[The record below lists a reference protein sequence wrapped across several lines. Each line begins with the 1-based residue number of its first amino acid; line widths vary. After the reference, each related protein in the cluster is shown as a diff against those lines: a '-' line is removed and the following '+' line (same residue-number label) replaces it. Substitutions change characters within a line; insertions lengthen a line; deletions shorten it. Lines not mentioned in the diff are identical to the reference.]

1 MPVTLIVKAPNQQ
14 IEDQT
19 VRCELNWTIKKLKG
33 YLSEVYPSKPRTEDQ
48 KLIYSGQLLHDTV
61 ILKDIL
67 RCYEGQEKHTVH
79 LVCSP
84 SRDVLKTSSSHSAKM
99 NSGTHQPHQHT
110 VSRNDQN
117 TTSSEETSQSNS
129 APNSND
135 GLRHRTND
143 SHVTWDDPQMM
154 WGIYADQRTPWSTNN
169 LYNQA
174 DFAQQMAWMQQ
185 AYAQYMTQYMQLMTS
200 GSMTSGL
207 TSLQVPPST
216 SPSVTPAP
224 QLAQQPEREEPVG
237 ANDIVQNGGGGE
249 EEEVRANRDWL
260 DWFYFAS
267 RSLVLFS
274 IVYFYSSPVRFFFVS
289 TLGIIMYL
297 YQVGFF
303 RAAGGQ
309 AVAVAEPQAAA
320 AGAGVGPAP
329 VPPVENNNTTPE
341 TSSSGEAS
349 PAPRQVD
356 RPSLLT
362 LTWSI
367 FSSFFLSLIPERP
380 NVT

>member
-84 SRDVLKTSSSHSAKM
+84 SRDISKLTSSNSVKM
-99 NSGTHQPHQHT
+99 NSENQQSHQTT

-117 TTSSEETSQSNS
+117 DTSSDDTSQSSS
-129 APNSND
+129 ATND
-135 GLRHRTND
+135 GLRHRATTE
-143 SHVTWDDPQMM
+143 SYPTWDDPQIV
-154 WGIYADQRTPWSTNN
+154 WNVYAGQRTPWSANN
-169 LYNQA
+169 LYTPA

-185 AYAQYMTQYMQLMTS
+185 AYAQYMSQYMQLMAS
-200 GSMTSGL
+200 GSVSGSF
-207 TSLQVPPST
+207 TGLQVPPAA
-216 SPSVTPAP
+216 SPSVTPNPP
-224 QLAQQPEREEPVG
+224 QPAQPDREEAVG
-237 ANDIVQNGGGGE
+237 VNDIVQNGGGVE
-249 EEEVRANRDWL
+249 EDEARGNRDWL
-260 DWFYFAS
+260 DWFYFVS

-274 IVYFYSSPVRFFFVS
+274 IVYFYSSPIRFFFVS

-297 YQVGFF
+297 YQMGFL
-303 RAAGGQ
+303 RVNGGQ
-309 AVAVAEPQAAA
+309 AVVAAAEPHAAP
-320 AGAGVGPAP
+320 AGAGPAP
-329 VPPVENNNTTPE
+329 TPPVENNNTTTD
-341 TSSSGEAS
+341 TSSSSEGTNS
-349 PAPRQVD
+349 APQQPD
-356 RPSLLT
+356 RPSLFS

-367 FSSFFLSLIPERP
+367 FSSFFLSLIPEQP
-380 NVT
+380 NVI